1 MGPKHK
7 QPVVHEEDYV
17 PIKTCK
23 FIYCTFIILYGLQF
37 PQSSS
42 VIFFV
47 PQVID
52 YCIDAET
59 VKILGDAKIW
69 NSLLIKNN
77 KELLAGVDGLS
88 EIKFDPIF
96 EAVDKLMASL
106 TSQVQVFTQT
116 VLLENMPRKR
126 CMSECIEACYSL
138 DEMHET
144 LSRKYGQ
151 SFKTTK
157 NTYDYFLKGRHGSK
171 AYKQLSLVRAAQRKS
186 EKLPKAQSQKQQQ
199 LKVDKVC
206 EAVDK
211 SKFEK
216 KEQAGHQVQSSEH
229 MEQAESLLPIQ
240 DEVELPKPTEVQ
252 SNTEQEQ
259 DGDQVQS
266 SEQEEQAESLLPIQD
281 EVELPKPTEVQ
292 SNTEQKEQD
301 GYQVQS
307 SDQKEQAESL
317 LPIQDEV
324 ELPKSTEAQ
333 RSRRSK
339 LTLINSQKEI
349 LEAITSQNKMLES
362 VMNLQTEIATKDDL
376 ESLERDLE
384 RRLEAIGEDITLQVA
399 NGIQEILTSASKTS
413 VDKFEKAV
421 TSKVNISR

>member
-1 MGPKHK
+1 MGPKQKPKQKHK

-17 PIKTCK
+17 PINSGHSDNQIARKNHRNIGHSHLSKKT
-23 FIYCTFIILYGLQF
+23 
-37 PQSSS
+37 
-42 VIFFV
+42 V
-47 PQVID
+47 PKIKTLID
-52 YCIDAET
+52 YGIDAET

-77 KELLAGVDGLS
+77 NELLAGVEGLS
-88 EIKFDPIF
+88 EIKFDPIC

-106 TSQVQVFTQT
+106 TSQVQVFTQS

-144 LSRKYGQ
+144 FSRKFGQ

-211 SKFEK
+211 SKLEQ
-216 KEQAGHQVQSSEH
+216 KEQAGNQFQ
-229 MEQAESLLPIQ
+229 
-240 DEVELPKPTEVQ
+240 K
-252 SNTEQEQ
+252 
-259 DGDQVQS
+259 
-266 SEQEEQAESLLPIQD
+266 
-281 EVELPKPTEVQ
+281 
-292 SNTEQKEQD
+292 EQKEQAH
-301 GYQVQS
+301 S
-307 SDQKEQAESL
+307 ES
-317 LPIQDEV
+317 
-324 ELPKSTEAQ
+324 
-333 RSRRSK
+333 
-339 LTLINSQKEI
+339 LINSQKEI

>member
-1 MGPKHK
+1 MGPKQKPKQKQK
-7 QPVVHEEDYV
+7 QPVVYEEDYV
-17 PIKTCK
+17 PIKT
-23 FIYCTFIILYGLQF
+23 L
-37 PQSSS
+37 
-42 VIFFV
+42 
-47 PQVID
+47 ID
-52 YCIDAET
+52 YGIDAET

-69 NSLLIKNN
+69 NSLLIKN

-88 EIKFDPIF
+88 EIKFDQIC

-116 VLLENMPRKR
+116 VLLENIPRKR

-144 LSRKYGQ
+144 LSRK
-151 SFKTTK
+151 F
-157 NTYDYFLKGRHGSK
+157 
-171 AYKQLSLVRAAQRKS
+171 
-186 EKLPKAQSQKQQQ
+186 
-199 LKVDKVC
+199 
-206 EAVDK
+206 VDK
-211 SKFEK
+211 SKLEK
-216 KEQAGHQVQSSEH
+216 EEQAGNQVQSSEN
-229 MEQAESLLPIQ
+229 M
-240 DEVELPKPTEVQ
+240 
-252 SNTEQEQ
+252 
-259 DGDQVQS
+259 
-266 SEQEEQAESLLPIQD
+266 EQAESLLPIQD

-301 GYQVQS
+301 GDQVQS
-307 SDQKEQAESL
+307 SEEKEQDESL

-333 RSRRSK
+333 STSEQK
-339 LTLINSQKEI
+339 EQAHSESVLPILTQLINSQKEI

-376 ESLERDLE
+376 ESLERDLG

-413 VDKFEKAV
+413 VEKFEKAV

>member
-1 MGPKHK
+1 MGPKQKPKQKHK
-7 QPVVHEEDYV
+7 QPFAR
-17 PIKTCK
+17 

-37 PQSSS
+37 PQSLS

-52 YCIDAET
+52 YGIDAET

-77 KELLAGVDGLS
+77 KELLAGVEGLS
-88 EIKFDPIF
+88 EIKFDPIC

-144 LSRKYGQ
+144 LSRKFGQ

-211 SKFEK
+211 SKLEK
-216 KEQAGHQVQSSEH
+216 KEQAGHQVQSNEH

-266 SEQEEQAESLLPIQD
+266 SG
-281 EVELPKPTEVQ
+281 
-292 SNTEQKEQD
+292 QKEQ
-301 GYQVQS
+301 
-307 SDQKEQAESL
+307 
-317 LPIQDEV
+317 IQDEV

-333 RSRRSK
+333 STSEQK
-339 LTLINSQKEI
+339 EQAHSESLINSQKEI

>member
-1 MGPKHK
+1 MGPKQKPKQKHK

-17 PIKTCK
+17 PIN
-23 FIYCTFIILYGLQF
+23 
-37 PQSSS
+37 S
-42 VIFFV
+42 
-47 PQVID
+47 VID
-52 YCIDAET
+52 YGIDAET

-77 KELLAGVDGLS
+77 NELLAGVEGLS
-88 EIKFDPIF
+88 EIKFDPIC

-106 TSQVQVFTQT
+106 TSQVQVFTQS

-144 LSRKYGQ
+144 FSRKFGQ

-211 SKFEK
+211 SKLEQ
-216 KEQAGHQVQSSEH
+216 KEQAGNQFQSNSEQ

-259 DGDQVQS
+259 DGD
-266 SEQEEQAESLLPIQD
+266 
-281 EVELPKPTEVQ
+281 
-292 SNTEQKEQD
+292 
-301 GYQVQS
+301 QVQS

>member
-1 MGPKHK
+1 MGPKQKPKQKQK
-7 QPVVHEEDYV
+7 QPVVYEEDYV
-17 PIKTCK
+17 PIKT
-23 FIYCTFIILYGLQF
+23 L
-37 PQSSS
+37 
-42 VIFFV
+42 
-47 PQVID
+47 ID
-52 YCIDAET
+52 YGIDAET

-69 NSLLIKNN
+69 NSLLIKN

-88 EIKFDPIF
+88 EIKFDQIC

-116 VLLENMPRKR
+116 VLLENIPRKR

-144 LSRKYGQ
+144 LSRKFGQ

-157 NTYDYFLKGRHGSK
+157 NTKL
-171 AYKQLSLVRAAQRKS
+171 
-186 EKLPKAQSQKQQQ
+186 EK
-199 LKVDKVC
+199 
-206 EAVDK
+206 E
-211 SKFEK
+211 
-216 KEQAGHQVQSSEH
+216 EQAGNQVQSSEN
-229 MEQAESLLPIQ
+229 M
-240 DEVELPKPTEVQ
+240 
-252 SNTEQEQ
+252 
-259 DGDQVQS
+259 
-266 SEQEEQAESLLPIQD
+266 EQAESLLPIQD

-301 GYQVQS
+301 GDQVQS
-307 SDQKEQAESL
+307 SEEKEQDESL

-333 RSRRSK
+333 STSEQK
-339 LTLINSQKEI
+339 EQAHSESVLPILTQLINSQKEI

-376 ESLERDLE
+376 ESLERDLG

-413 VDKFEKAV
+413 VEKFEKAV